1 MRWKTL
7 LRTALFGT
15 ALLRT
20 ALICLLALPL
30 PLLAAGSAAAAS
42 PISLTSGFYS
52 NPDSGPAA
60 WVRNNPSDARAA
72 RIQSAVASQPIA
84 RWFANE
90 SGGIG
95 PAVANYVGAADSHDK
110 LPVLVAYNIPG
121 RDACGGESSGGAG
134 SVAAY
139 RTWIST
145 FAAAVGDR
153 PAVVVIEPD
162 ALSDFSCL
170 TGAQISDRLAM
181 LAYATQMFQQKA
193 PNTWAYLDAGHTNW
207 VAPATMA
214 SRLNSA
220 GVRNIRGFSLNV
232 SNFYTT
238 ASSETYGNS
247 LERRVVQSGRAQT
260 RRHRAGGRGRGPAAV
275 GQDTGQLRRAVR
287 HRADRPRRAVQPR
300 ARRPAHRRH
309 LIPAGARVADSPRPT
324 PYPRV
329 SAVAPGGP
337 CPWCRRAR

>member
-1 MRWKTL
+1 MRWK
-7 LRTALFGT
+7 
-15 ALLRT
+15 ALLKTASLKSVTVRT
-20 ALICLLALPL
+20 ALIGLLVVPL

-52 NPDSGPAA
+52 NPDSGPAV
-60 WVRNNPSDARAA
+60 WVRNNPSDTRAA
-72 RIQSAVASQPIA
+72 RIQSAIASQPIA
-84 RWFANE
+84 RWFAAE

-95 PAVANYVGAADSHDK
+95 PAVSSYVGAADSHDK
-110 LPVLVAYNIPG
+110 LPVLVAYNIPL
-121 RDACGGESSGGAG
+121 RDACGGESSGGAA

-170 TGAQISDRLAM
+170 TSAQISDRLAM
-181 LAYATQMFQQKA
+181 LSYATQMFQQKA

-220 GVRNIRGFSLNV
+220 GVSNIRGFSLNV

-238 ASSETYGNS
+238 SSSETYGNS
-247 LERRVVQSGRAQT
+247 INSSLGGGSHFVVDTSRNGNGSNGEWCNPAGRKLGVTARVGGGEDLLLWVKTPGNSDGQCGIAPT
-260 RRHRAGGRGRGPAAV
+260 VPAGQFSPAI
-275 GQDTGQLRRAVR
+275 AVR
-287 HRADRPRRAVQPR
+287 
-300 ARRPAHRRH
+300 
-309 LIPAGARVADSPRPT
+309 LIDGT
-324 PYPRV
+324 
-329 SAVAPGGP
+329 
-337 CPWCRRAR
+337 